1 MTRVAGYEQ
10 VLGESR
16 EQWRA
21 WLAEHHG
28 TVPGAWL
35 VRWKKASGR
44 PHLPYGEVVE
54 EALCFGWIDGQARP
68 LDDRR
73 SQLLLTP
80 RRAGS
85 KWSRANK
92 RRIERLQAEGLMEA
106 AGLAAVE
113 RARADGSWWALDAV
127 EDLIEPEDLVAAL
140 DRDAAAR
147 REWAAFPRSARRAI
161 LEWIVSARRPETR
174 ARRVEET
181 ARLAAQGIRAN
192 QRNRA

>member
-1 MTRVAGYEQ
+1 VADYDQ
-10 VLGESR
+10 VLAGSR
-16 EQWRA
+16 AEWRA
-21 WLAEHHG
+21 WLAEHHA
-28 TVPGAWL
+28 TEPGAWL
-35 VRWKKASGR
+35 VRWKKASGG
-44 PHLPYGEVVE
+44 PHLPYGEAVE

-73 SQLLLTP
+73 SQMLVTP

-85 KWSRANK
+85 AWSRANK
-92 RRIERLQAEGLMEA
+92 QRIERLRAGGRMEA

-113 RARADGSWWALDAV
+113 RAKADGSWWALDAV
-127 EDLIEPEDLVAAL
+127 EDLIEPDELREAL

-147 REWAAFPRSARRAI
+147 REWDAFPRSARRAI

-181 ARLAAQGIRAN
+181 SRLAAQGIRAN
-192 QRNRA
+192 HRTRT

>member
-1 MTRVAGYEQ
+1 MADYQQ
-10 VLGESR
+10 VLAESR
-16 EQWRA
+16 SQWRA
-21 WLAEHHG
+21 WLAEHHA
-28 TVPGAWL
+28 TLPGAWL

-44 PHLPYGEVVE
+44 PHLPYAEAVE

-85 KWSRANK
+85 AWSRANK
-92 RRIERLQAEGLMEA
+92 QRIERLQAGGLVEA

-113 RARADGSWWALDAV
+113 RAKADGSWSALDAV
-127 EDLIEPEDLVAAL
+127 EDLIEPDELAAAL

-147 REWAAFPRSARRAI
+147 RVWDAFPRSARRAI

-192 QRNRA
+192 QRPRP

>member
-1 MTRVAGYEQ
+1 MADYDQ

-16 EQWRA
+16 AQWRA
-21 WLAEHHG
+21 WLAEHHA

-35 VRWKKASGR
+35 VRWKKASGG
-44 PHLPYGEVVE
+44 PYLPYGEAVE

-73 SQLLLTP
+73 WQMLITP
-80 RRAGS
+80 RRPGS
-85 KWSRANK
+85 AWSRANK
-92 RRIERLQAEGLMEA
+92 ERIERLSAEGRMEA

-113 RARADGSWWALDAV
+113 RAKADGSWWALDAV
-127 EDLIEPEDLVAAL
+127 EDLIEPAELRAAL

-147 REWAAFPRSARRAI
+147 REWDAFPRSARRAI
-161 LEWIVSARRPETR
+161 LEWIVSAKRPETR

-192 QRNRA
+192 QRPRP

>member
-1 MTRVAGYEQ
+1 MADYQQ
-10 VLGESR
+10 VLAESR
-16 EQWRA
+16 SQWRA
-21 WLAEHHG
+21 WLAEHHA
-28 TVPGAWL
+28 TLPGAWL
-35 VRWKKASGR
+35 VRWKKASGG
-44 PHLPYGEVVE
+44 PHLPYAEAVE

-85 KWSRANK
+85 AWSRANK
-92 RRIERLQAEGLMEA
+92 QRVERLQAGGLVEA

-113 RARADGSWWALDAV
+113 RAKADGSWSALDAV
-127 EDLIEPEDLVAAL
+127 EDLIEPDELTAAL
-140 DRDAAAR
+140 DRDGAAR
-147 REWAAFPRSARRAI
+147 REWDAFPRSARRAI
-161 LEWIVSARRPETR
+161 LEWIVTARRPETR

-192 QRNRA
+192 QRSRP

>member
-1 MTRVAGYEQ
+1 MADYDQ
-10 VLGESR
+10 VLAESR
-16 EQWRA
+16 AQWRA
-21 WLAEHHG
+21 WLAEHHA

-35 VRWKKASGR
+35 VRWKKASGG
-44 PHLPYGEVVE
+44 PYLPYGEAVE

-73 SQLLLTP
+73 WQMLITP
-80 RRAGS
+80 RRPGS
-85 KWSRANK
+85 AWSRANK
-92 RRIERLQAEGLMEA
+92 ERIERLSAEGRMEA

-113 RARADGSWWALDAV
+113 RAKADGSWWALDAV
-127 EDLIEPEDLVAAL
+127 EDLIEPAELRAAL

-147 REWAAFPRSARRAI
+147 REWDAFPRSARRAI
-161 LEWIVSARRPETR
+161 LEWIVSAKRPETR

-192 QRNRA
+192 QRPRP